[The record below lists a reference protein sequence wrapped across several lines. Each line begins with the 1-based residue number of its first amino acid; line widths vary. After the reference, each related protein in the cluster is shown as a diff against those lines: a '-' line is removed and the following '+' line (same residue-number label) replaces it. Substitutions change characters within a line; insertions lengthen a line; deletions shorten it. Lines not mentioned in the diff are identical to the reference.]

1 MDDKTIQEIMERN
14 KEEITKKIDA
24 QIMNDITSS
33 LSYSLRSNI
42 GEAVADFINSEIKPE
57 VIKRLA
63 VKKEEIIEGVCAEVP
78 NIALS
83 ISQALS
89 KKVAEA
95 LATNYKVNETAKESR
110 RVQQTVMPDGNTCMA
125 TDQKEL
131 ERQIMSVSVPKNE
144 REWWAKRRIEEL
156 QDFAIWMTGC
166 GYDFCQHEYFCKK
179 RDELLKAYDIK
190 HECFPEG
197 CD

>member
-42 GEAVADFINSEIKPE
+42 GEAVADFINIEIKPE

-63 VKKEEIIEGVCAEVP
+63 VKREEIIEGVCAEVP

-89 KKVAEA
+89 KKIAEA
-95 LATNYKVNETAKESR
+95 LANDYKVSEIAK
-110 RVQQTVMPDGNTCMA
+110 
-125 TDQKEL
+125 KL
-131 ERQIMSVSVPKNE
+131 
-144 REWWAKRRIEEL
+144 
-156 QDFAIWMTGC
+156 F
-166 GYDFCQHEYFCKK
+166 GY
-179 RDELLKAYDIK
+179 
-190 HECFPEG
+190 
-197 CD
+197 